1 MIKLGDDESSGFLN
15 DILNDNEEIDVL
27 KTENRMLVAVKI
39 SAALKKR
46 NISMNKFAEMIG
58 QSTAVIS
65 DWLSG
70 DINFSI
76 DTLTEIGN
84 ALGINLINTEIE

>member
-1 MIKLGDDESSGFLN
+1 MIKLGDDESSGFLK

-46 NISMNKFAEMIG
+46 NISMNEFAEMMG
-58 QSTAVIS
+58 FCSKST
-65 DWLSG
+65 
-70 DINFSI
+70 N
-76 DTLTEIGN
+76 
-84 ALGINLINTEIE
+84 

>member
-1 MIKLGDDESSGFLN
+1 MIKLGDDESSGFLK

-46 NISMNKFAEMIG
+46 NISMNEFAEMMG
-58 QSTAVIS
+58 Y
-65 DWLSG
+65 
-70 DINFSI
+70 
-76 DTLTEIGN
+76 
-84 ALGINLINTEIE
+84 